1 MYMVLIAGLGLVCTS
16 VVFVCRAAGLSR
28 ARSRERVSQLAAYG
42 YGAPA
47 PTEAAA
53 KAKPLSGGL
62 DRIAGLL
69 GGFVS
74 GRLKSLSEA
83 ELRRELVS
91 AGMYRT
97 SPVTLAGYRVIG
109 AVTFPVTLL
118 WFSSTTGTQG
128 ALVVLC
134 VPLVAAI
141 GWLAPMT
148 VVRRRARERLTR
160 IDDDLPELVDLLV
173 VTVESGLGF
182 AGSLQMAAEPLT
194 GPLGDELRLMLQEQ
208 AMGLPAANALDNVL
222 ARADTPAM
230 RSFVRSVQQGES
242 LGVSIGQIMRTL
254 ALEMRQRRRATAEA
268 KAQRAPIKMLF
279 PLVLLIFP
287 VIFIVL
293 LTPAILSIGAA
304 FGGGS

>member
-1 MYMVLIAGLGLVCTS
+1 VYVVLITGLGLICAS
-16 VVFVCRAAGLSR
+16 VVLACRAAGLAR
-28 ARSRERVSQLAAYG
+28 ARSQARVSQLAAYG
-42 YGAPA
+42 YGAAAPA
-47 PTEAAA
+47 EAAP
-53 KAKPLSGGL
+53 KGRPFSGGL
-62 DRIAGLL
+62 DRVAGVL
-69 GGFVS
+69 GQFAS
-74 GRLKSLSEA
+74 SRLKSLSEA
-83 ELRRELVS
+83 ELRRELVA
-91 AGMYRT
+91 AGMYRM

-109 AVTFPVTLL
+109 AITFPVTLL
-118 WFSSTTGTQG
+118 WFASTTGMQSV
-128 ALVVLC
+128 LVILSL
-134 VPLVAAI
+134 PLVCAI

-148 VVRRRARERLTR
+148 VVRRRARDRLTQ

-182 AGSLQMAAEPLT
+182 AGSLQMAAEPLS
-194 GPLGDELRLMLQEQ
+194 GPLGDELRLTLQEQ
-208 AMGLPAANALDNVL
+208 AMGLPSAQALENIL
-222 ARADTPAM
+222 TRADTPAM
-230 RSFVRSVQQGES
+230 RSFVRSVQQGEA
-242 LGVSIGQIMRTL
+242 LGVSIGQIMRNL

>member
-1 MYMVLIAGLGLVCTS
+1 MILIAGLGLVCTS

-53 KAKPLSGGL
+53 TAKPLSGGL

-69 GGFVS
+69 GGFAS

-118 WFSSTTGTQG
+118 WFSSTTGMQG
-128 ALVVLC
+128 ALVVLS

-148 VVRRRARERLTR
+148 VVRRRARDRLTR

-287 VIFIVL
+287 VLFIVL

-304 FGGGS
+304 FGGGP

>member
-1 MYMVLIAGLGLVCTS
+1 MSL
-16 VVFVCRAAGLSR
+16 
-28 ARSRERVSQLAAYG
+28 LAAYG
-42 YGAPA
+42 YGAQA
-47 PTEAAA
+47 PTDEPASGR
-53 KAKPLSGGL
+53 PLSGGL
-62 DRIAGLL
+62 ERIAGLL
-69 GGFVS
+69 GSFVS

-83 ELRRELVS
+83 ELRRELVA
-91 AGMYRT
+91 AGMYKT

-118 WFSSTTGTQG
+118 WLASSSGMG
-128 ALVVLC
+128 GPLVLLC
-134 VPLVAAI
+134 VPLVCAI

-148 VVRRRARERLTR
+148 VVRRRARDRLTR
-160 IDDDLPELVDLLV
+160 IDEDLPELVDLLV

-182 AGSLQMAAEPLT
+182 AGSLQLAAEPLS
-194 GPLGDELRLMLQEQ
+194 GPLGDELRLTLQEQ
-208 AMGLPAANALDNVL
+208 AMGLPAAQALDNIL
-222 ARADTPAM
+222 TRADTPAM

-242 LGVSIGQIMRTL
+242 LGVSIGQIMRNL

-268 KAQRAPIKMLF
+268 RAQRAPVKMLF